1 MKITRLET
9 ELYIAPPPERPIT
22 DALRANRH
30 PGRVLSKCTRIKAWS
45 VVQRLASPRFG
56 VQTRRS
62 KPCLMRRSR
71 RCWKDE
77 TRSPFD

>member
-30 PGRVLSKCTRIKAWS
+30 PGRVHVKIHTDKGLVGSSSTGFLVDS
-45 VVQRLASPRFG
+45 G
-56 VQTRRS
+56 G
-62 KPCLMRRSR
+62 KP
-71 RCWKDE
+71 DA
-77 TRSPFD
+77 PDYA